1 MFTKQL
7 KVLAILANSDG
18 EIDEREMILME
29 KIGKAHDMTIDEII
43 EAINNPGEG
52 RDLSE
57 LNEDENFELLYDVI
71 QLMKI
76 DQKIYN

>member
-29 KIGKAHDMTIDEII
+29 KIGKAHDMTIDEIH

-52 RDLSE
+52 RDLS
-57 LNEDENFELLYDVI
+57 
-71 QLMKI
+71 
-76 DQKIYN
+76 

>member
-29 KIGKAHDMTIDEII
+29 KIGKAHDMTIDEIN